1 MGSEV
6 FIMETF
12 FRLTMVLV
20 GFLLAFLSLITIIH
34 SSHYV
39 VGILLMF
46 GGVTIM
52 FGGLPNHE

>member
-1 MGSEV
+1 MD
-6 FIMETF
+6 IF
-12 FRLTMVLV
+12 FRLIMVLV
-20 GFLLAFLSLITIIH
+20 GFLLAFLSIITLIH

-39 VGILLMF
+39 LSVLLLF

>member
-1 MGSEV
+1 MAEV
-6 FIMETF
+6 L

-20 GFLLAFLSLITIIH
+20 GFLLAFLSVITIIH
-34 SSHYV
+34 SQHYV
-39 VGILLMF
+39 VAILLLF